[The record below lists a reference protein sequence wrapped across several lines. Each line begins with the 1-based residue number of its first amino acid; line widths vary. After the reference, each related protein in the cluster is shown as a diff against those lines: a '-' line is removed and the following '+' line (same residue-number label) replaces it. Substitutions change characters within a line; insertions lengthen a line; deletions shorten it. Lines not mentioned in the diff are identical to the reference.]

1 MRDSRYP
8 LLSAFAALLLAA
20 PGLAQRTWIVAPQ
33 PGPGVDFTDLPPA
46 IAVAAPGDRI
56 EASGTSSLLA
66 TYSSIF
72 VDKALDIEATQAAR
86 MDSIR
91 VENLPAGQLVRIAGF
106 RCVTTPTNAAPDN
119 CLLIRNCAGTVLL
132 TNLDIRNST
141 GDRIDGFRLENC
153 AAVVLQDV
161 TALGNSGGINP
172 GGPALFVNNS
182 SCSLVRCTLRGGDGG
197 GSISNAAGYRGG
209 DAVQVVSGSM
219 LAAHCSITGGHGGY
233 GFFVPG
239 DGGTAVYN
247 DLLHPATLT
256 LLGSTLTQ
264 GQGFVGQSID
274 GNAVDGVARVTAD
287 CVVTGPLQN
296 GATTVPAM
304 TTLQSNANVQQ
315 GGTLDL
321 TFEGAAGTLIMLG
334 FDVRAEHRLVPGF
347 AEPWLLTPNCWLL
360 GYGVLPGSPTT
371 ISYHVPH
378 EPVLHQLSLWFQA
391 AAFEAS
397 ARATMTPVAVTRV
410 E

>member
-1 MRDSRYP
+1 M
-8 LLSAFAALLLAA
+8 
-20 PGLAQRTWIVAPQ
+20 
-33 PGPGVDFTDLPPA
+33 
-46 IAVAAPGDRI
+46 
-56 EASGTSSLLA
+56 
-66 TYSSIF
+66 
-72 VDKALDIEATQAAR
+72 
-86 MDSIR
+86 
-91 VENLPAGQLVRIAGF
+91 
-106 RCVTTPTNAAPDN
+106 
-119 CLLIRNCAGTVLL
+119 
-132 TNLDIRNST
+132 
-141 GDRIDGFRLENC
+141 
-153 AAVVLQDV
+153 
-161 TALGNSGGINP
+161 
-172 GGPALFVNNS
+172 
-182 SCSLVRCTLRGGDGG
+182 RCTLRGGDGG

-209 DAVQVVSGSM
+209 DAVQIVSGSM
-219 LAAHCSITGGHGGY
+219 LAAQCTITGGHGGY

-247 DLLHPATLT
+247 DLLHPAALS
-256 LLGSTLTQ
+256 LLASTLTQ
-264 GQGFVGQSID
+264 GLGFVGQSID

-287 CVVTGPLQN
+287 CIVTGPLQN